1 MQFTF
6 YQIFNI
12 FAQMF
17 FQIVSFYLT
26 AMAAIGIV
34 SAEDW
39 LAFLLIAAQLG
50 VIALIVLALINYR
63 AFYIVYKTIFRDIK

>member
-1 MQFTF
+1 VQFTF

-34 SAEDW
+34 SGVSVNSGSTGCNSVNR
-39 LAFLLIAAQLG
+39 LGPHQLQSFLHCLQDNLP
-50 VIALIVLALINYR
+50 
-63 AFYIVYKTIFRDIK
+63 